1 MDCAGAKGARV
12 DVHYA
17 DTAVTYGAA
26 AAREAA
32 DAVRARLDTSE
43 PALAIILGSGLGGL
57 VGDLKDAREM
67 PYRDVPGFPATAV
80 SGHSGTLHSGTISGR
95 RVIALS
101 GRFHLYEGHPA
112 ALAGFPVRVLH
123 ALGARRLLVTNAA
136 GGVRR
141 TFQAGDLMI
150 IADQMNLMWQN
161 PLIGAL
167 EPGDVRFPDMS
178 SPFDARLREL
188 MRAAMLKSGVQP
200 MEGVYVG
207 LPGPA
212 YETPAEVR
220 MMERLGA
227 DAVGMSTVPEV
238 IVARALGMDV
248 VGVSLITNLACGLS
262 MSPLSHQE
270 VLETGTRVQAKFRE
284 VVREFI
290 AAL

>member
-1 MDCAGAKGARV
+1 MS
-12 DVHYA
+12 
-17 DTAVTYGAA
+17 YGAD
-26 AAREAA
+26 AARDAA
-32 DAVRARLDTSE
+32 EAVRTRLKTTE

-57 VGDLKDAREM
+57 VGDLEDAREM

-80 SGHSGTLHSGTISGR
+80 SGHSGTLHSGTIAGR
-95 RVIALS
+95 DVIALS
-101 GRFHLYEGHPA
+101 GRFHLYEGHPP

-161 PLIGAL
+161 PLVGAL

-178 SPFDARLREL
+178 SPFDARLREK

-200 MEGVYVG
+200 MEGVYAG

-262 MSPLSHQE
+262 MSPLSHHE

-284 VVREFI
+284 VVQAFI
-290 AAL
+290 ASL

>member
-1 MDCAGAKGARV
+1 MS
-12 DVHYA
+12 
-17 DTAVTYGAA
+17 YGAE
-26 AAREAA
+26 AARTAA
-32 DAVRARLDTSE
+32 EAVRAKLQTRE
-43 PALAIILGSGLGGL
+43 PALAIILGSGLGGF
-57 VGDLKDAREM
+57 VSDLNDAREM

-80 SGHSGTLHSGTISGR
+80 SGHSGTLHAGTVEGR
-95 RVIALS
+95 EVIALS

-141 TFQAGDLMI
+141 TLQAGDLMI

-161 PLIGAL
+161 PLAGPL

-178 SPFDARLREL
+178 SPFDARLRSL
-188 MRAAMLKSGVQP
+188 LRAAMLRSGVQP
-200 MEGVYVG
+200 VEGVYAG

-238 IVARALGMDV
+238 IVGRALGMEV

-262 MSPLSHQE
+262 MSPLSHAE

-290 AAL
+290 AQL

>member
-1 MDCAGAKGARV
+1 MS
-12 DVHYA
+12 
-17 DTAVTYGAA
+17 YGVVAAQAA
-26 AAREAA
+26 AE
-32 DAVRARLDTSE
+32 AVRSRLSTRE

-57 VGDLKDAREM
+57 VHDLEDAREM
-67 PYRDVPGFPATAV
+67 PYGDVPGFPATAV
-80 SGHSGTLHSGTISGR
+80 SGHSGTLHAGTVAGR
-95 RVIALS
+95 DVIALS

-112 ALAGFPVRVLH
+112 ALAGFPVRVMH

-150 IADQMNLMWQN
+150 IADLMNLMWQN
-161 PLIGAL
+161 PLAGAL

-178 SPFDARLREL
+178 SPFDARMRQLL
-188 MRAAMLKSGVQP
+188 RAAMLKCGVQP
-200 MEGVYVG
+200 AEGVYAG
-207 LPGPA
+207 LSGPA

-220 MMERLGA
+220 MMERVGA

-238 IVARALGMDV
+238 IVARALGMEV

-290 AAL
+290 ASLPTPASS